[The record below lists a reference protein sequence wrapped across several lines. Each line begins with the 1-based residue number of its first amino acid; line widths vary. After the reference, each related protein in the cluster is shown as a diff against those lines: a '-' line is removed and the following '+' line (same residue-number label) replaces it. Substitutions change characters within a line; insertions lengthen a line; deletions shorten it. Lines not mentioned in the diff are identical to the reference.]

1 MILIYLIAIGQLAL
15 KKIHYNKVVPYR
27 ENKGN
32 QKKFNLR
39 IAMFQ
44 NNKIYKNLVCVRQIE
59 INLNSDNSLSR
70 LLKNI
75 NNKNKKQKINEQ

>member
-1 MILIYLIAIGQLAL
+1 
-15 KKIHYNKVVPYR
+15 
-27 ENKGN
+27 
-32 QKKFNLR
+32 
-39 IAMFQ
+39 MFQ

>member
-1 MILIYLIAIGQLAL
+1 
-15 KKIHYNKVVPYR
+15 
-27 ENKGN
+27 
-32 QKKFNLR
+32 
-39 IAMFQ
+39 MFQ

-75 NNKNKKQKINEQ
+75 NNKNKKQKINEQWLPQFKISVSNILHLKSHKINQ